1 MDSDRDARIRKY
13 RANIKI
19 SGRYYIFFG
28 IWIVLRIFMMFT
40 MRSDFIEYVFSPED
54 LEELGHIGMLITY
67 IILFIIIGVP
77 VLLIHFFVGI
87 NAIRFSKGK
96 TRNIIFL
103 IVAAISLFF
112 TILGLPSYF
121 VRAVEDTFLASFLI
135 DVTMVFLL
143 FDMIYSSI
151 RVAWLTRKQ
160 RKRKG

>member
-1 MDSDRDARIRKY
+1 MDSDKEALIRKY

-28 IWIVLRIFMMFT
+28 IWIILRIFMMLT
-40 MRSDFIEYVFSPED
+40 MDRSFINYVFTPDD
-54 LEELGHIGMLITY
+54 LAELGHGGMILTY
-67 IILFIIIGVP
+67 IILLVVIGVP

-103 IVAAISLFF
+103 IVAAISLFSLI
-112 TILGLPSYF
+112 TGIPDYF
-121 VRAVEDTFLASFLI
+121 KKEVEDTGIASLLI

-143 FDMIYSSI
+143 LDMIYSSV

-160 RKRKG
+160 KKSRE

>member
-1 MDSDRDARIRKY
+1 MDSDKEALIRKY

-28 IWIVLRIFMMFT
+28 IWIILRIFMMLT
-40 MRSDFIEYVFSPED
+40 MNRSFINYVFTPDD
-54 LEELGHIGMLITY
+54 LEELGHSGMILTY
-67 IILFIIIGVP
+67 IILFVAIGVP
-77 VLLIHFFVGI
+77 VLLLHFFVGI

-112 TILGLPSYF
+112 LIMGIPDYF
-121 VRAVEDTFLASFLI
+121 RAEVEDTGIASLLI

-143 FDMIYSSI
+143 LDMIYSSV

-160 RKRKG
+160 KKSKE